1 MNVKI
6 IFFILVIRKFKN
18 NSLEIM
24 PNKSERENYS
34 VNNNFRSSLE
44 EISNFK
50 NPISQTYYEGSSN
63 NIFPKNLSMK
73 IYKNK
78 NNEQEN
84 NNQND
89 ENIIAFQQ

>member
-24 PNKSERENYS
+24 PNKEEKENYS
-34 VNNNFRSSLE
+34 VNNNFRSSLR

-50 NPISQTYYEGSSN
+50 NPISQTYYEGYSN
-63 NIFPKNLSMK
+63 NIFPKNLSIK
-73 IYKNK
+73 NYKNK
-78 NNEQEN
+78 NNE
-84 NNQND
+84 
-89 ENIIAFQQ
+89 NIITFQE